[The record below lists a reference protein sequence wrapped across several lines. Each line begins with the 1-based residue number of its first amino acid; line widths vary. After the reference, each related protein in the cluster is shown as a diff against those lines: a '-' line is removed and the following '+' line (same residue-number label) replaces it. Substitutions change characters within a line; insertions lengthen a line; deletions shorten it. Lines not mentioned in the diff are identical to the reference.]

1 MEEKKHS
8 SGNRISN
15 AIGSERQSA
24 ASSDLSRLNGTLV
37 KSPLWKKN
45 TLRGI
50 EILRAANSSATSP
63 ETSGSPEETDGE
75 PAALAL
81 HNEEISAIRR
91 ELQAQSTV
99 LEERAG
105 EIERLR
111 QSVAN
116 LEAENTRLK
125 EQHQAELDAR
135 SVELSDLQAAY
146 DQFEQQSDE
155 LLNEL
160 DKQNER
166 LKAECKRQNRFSVL

>member
-24 ASSDLSRLNGTLV
+24 VASDLSRLNGTLV

-50 EILRAANSSATSP
+50 EILRAANSSGTPDEAD
-63 ETSGSPEETDGE
+63 GSRPKFDAAH
-75 PAALAL
+75 AALAL
-81 HNEEISAIRR
+81 RNEEITVARR
-91 ELQAQSTV
+91 ELLAQSGL
-99 LEERAG
+99 LEERAD

-111 QSVAN
+111 QSVAD
-116 LEAENTRLK
+116 LEAENVRLRDQY
-125 EQHQAELDAR
+125 EAELEAR
-135 SVELSDLQAAY
+135 SLELSDLQAAY
-146 DQFEQQSDE
+146 DQFERQSDE